1 MNKLK
6 NLKMRKR
13 IASLSV
19 VAVLFLTVIML
30 LSMFTQ
36 NHLFVFVIYLIAVVT
51 GFTYTRVISFSIL
64 GELRNVKEIT
74 DEVASGNLSVVIKDE
89 YRTEDEFGDLVN
101 SVDKTLVQLNTYQNY
116 INEIAQVL
124 EGLAKGKMKIE
135 LTCTYDGQFS
145 IIKNA
150 LTDISVSLNHT
161 LTDIHHSSD
170 LVAEESEKMESASA
184 QLSDGTSDQASSIEE
199 LTASIQEIT
208 TQVSATANNAV
219 NAKKKMDNM
228 EEIVDINNKKMS
240 ELLHAMEEIR
250 GSSNDIVKIIQ
261 TIEEIASQTNLLSLN
276 ASIEAARA
284 GEMGK
289 GFAVVASEIGRL
301 ANQSVEAVKTT
312 SELIDKTINAVE
324 KGVTLADDSAKSSK
338 EVAEVAQNVTT
349 IMDTI
354 SDNTQTQSM
363 LLSQFTSAVEQIA
376 TVVDVNQ
383 TTAIESAQVSESLK
397 KQAYGLK
404 ELVGQFELY

>member
-1 MNKLK
+1 
-6 NLKMRKR
+6 MRKR
-13 IASLSV
+13 IATL
-19 VAVLFLTVIML
+19 AVIALIFLTTMML

-36 NHLFVFVIYLIAVVT
+36 NNLVMFTVYLIASVT
-51 GFTYTRVISFSIL
+51 GFFYTKVISFSIL
-64 GELRNVKEIT
+64 GELGNVKSVM

-116 INEIAQVL
+116 INEIAQIL
-124 EGLAKGKMKIE
+124 EGLAKGKMKID
-135 LTCTYDGQFS
+135 LKCAYDGQFS
-145 IIKNA
+145 IIKAA
-150 LTDISVSLNHT
+150 LLDISTSLNET
-161 LTDIHHSSD
+161 LADIHQSSG
-170 LVAEESEKMESASA
+170 LVAEESEKMQNASA
-184 QLSDGTSDQASSIEE
+184 LLSDGTSDQASSIEE

-208 TQVSATANNAV
+208 NQVAATATNAV
-219 NAKKKMDNM
+219 NAKEKMDNM
-228 EEIVDINNKKMS
+228 EEIVDINNHKMS
-240 ELLHAMEEIR
+240 ELLDAMSEIR
-250 GSSNDIVKIIQ
+250 QSSNDIVNIIH

-312 SELIDKTINAVE
+312 SELIDKTIHAVE
-324 KGVTLADDSAKSSK
+324 KGVTIADDSAHSSK
-338 EVAEVAQNVTT
+338 EVAEVAKNVTT

-383 TTAIESAQVSESLK
+383 TTAIESAQISESLK
-397 KQAYGLK
+397 MQAYGLR